1 MMLFK
6 SNLVTAKTDGNW
18 RCLCNP
24 RQADWVAQLTSI
36 SELREQLSQFDETLK
51 DNHRSLV
58 LKGILNGKTIVAK
71 QPRDKNKRLW
81 ARILSYVEPSEAAQ
95 TLESLESFDQC
106 GLASV
111 KPILVLEKQSFGAV
125 VDSWLIYEYREGQS
139 SQEHHLPRVIELL
152 HRLHKAGFR
161 HNDPNLGNFL
171 IDSDDEMFLL
181 DCKGRKRSGNF
192 SDANDFFLL
201 KKINKTLCDF
211 DVNDVHQLDRSSW
224 GFRLAFAYN
233 KVKLARSFIKD
244 RIKKN
249 RPKNTER

>member
-1 MMLFK
+1 M
-6 SNLVTAKTDGNW
+6 W

-24 RQADWVAQLTSI
+24 RQADWVAQLATI
-36 SELREQLSQFDETLK
+36 SELREQLAELEETLK

-58 LKGILNGKTIVAK
+58 LKGALNGKMIIAK

-95 TLESLESFDQC
+95 TLESLEVFNQR

-111 KPILVLEKQSFGAV
+111 QPILALEKRVFGAV
-125 VDSWLIYEYREGQS
+125 VDSWLVYEYREGQS
-139 SQEHHLPRVIELL
+139 SQEQHLPRVIELL
-152 HRLHKAGFR
+152 HMLHTAGFR

-171 IDSDDEMFLL
+171 ISPDDEMFLL

-201 KKINKTLCDF
+201 KKINKTLTNF
-211 DVNDVHQLDRSSW
+211 DVKDVNQLNQDSW
-224 GFRLAFAYN
+224 GYRLALAYN
-233 KVKLARSFIKD
+233 KVKLARSSIKNW
-244 RIKKN
+244 IKKN
-249 RPKNTER
+249 RPKNTDG

>member
-1 MMLFK
+1 MLFR
-6 SNLVTAKTDGNW
+6 SNLVTAKTDDNW

-24 RQADWVAQLTSI
+24 RQADWVAQLADLPVLRKQLA
-36 SELREQLSQFDETLK
+36 ELAETLK

-58 LKGILNGKTIVAK
+58 LKGTLNGKTIVAK

-95 TLESLESFDQC
+95 TLESLELFDQL
-106 GLASV
+106 GIASV
-111 KPILVLEKQSFGAV
+111 QPILVLEKYVFGAV
-125 VDSWLIYEYREGQS
+125 VDSWLVYEYREGRA
-139 SQEHHLPRVIELL
+139 SQEHHLPRLIEFL
-152 HRLHKAGFR
+152 HQLHTAGFR

-171 IDSDDEMFLL
+171 IDSEDEMFML

-201 KKINKTLCDF
+201 KKINKTLSNF
-211 DVNDVHQLDRSSW
+211 KLSDVQHLDRFSW
-224 GFRLAFAYN
+224 GYRLALAYN
-233 KVKLARSFIKD
+233 KVKHARSFIKD

-249 RPKNTER
+249 RLKNNR